1 MKKNLIYTLLL
12 TALLSACSTPKNITY
27 MQDFENGQTRNVDVP
42 KQLTIKPGDK
52 LSIIVSCEDPEL
64 AEVFNLAVA
73 NYRIGVNTSA
83 TSFGTVQS
91 SDSKVG
97 SFSVNTEGDIE
108 YPLLGQLH
116 VAGMTRFEVSR
127 LIKDKII
134 SGDYLKKPIVT
145 VDFANATVAV
155 LGDVKT
161 PGYYTIDRDDMTILQ
176 ALSLAGD
183 LNITGKRENVLVVR
197 REGDK
202 NIAYR
207 VDLTNAEELMQS
219 PAFYI
224 QQNDAIYV
232 DPNNTKKRQA
242 TANGNNAL
250 TTSFW
255 ISLVS
260 VLTTIAVLVFK

>member
-1 MKKNLIYTLLL
+1 MKKTFFYTLLL
-12 TALLSACSTPKNITY
+12 TLLFSACSTPKDITY
-27 MQDFENGQTRNVDVP
+27 MQNLENDQTIPVDIP
-42 KQLTIKPGDK
+42 RKLLIKPGDK
-52 LSIIVSCEDPEL
+52 LTIVVTCEDPEL

-73 NYRIGVNTSA
+73 NYRIGMASSA
-83 TSFGTVQS
+83 NSIS

-97 SFSVNTEGDIE
+97 SFTVDDAGDIE
-108 YPLLGQLH
+108 YPLIGKIH
-116 VAGMTRFEVSR
+116 AAGLSRADVSK
-127 LIKDKII
+127 LITEKII
-134 SGDYLKKPIVT
+134 AGNYLKQPVVT
-145 VDFANATVAV
+145 VDFLNAIVSV
-155 LGDVKT
+155 LGDVKS
-161 PGYYTIDRDDMTILQ
+161 PGSYLIDRDEMTLLQ

-183 LNITGKRENVLVVR
+183 LNITGRRDNVLVVR
-197 REGDK
+197 RDGEK

-232 DPNNTKKRQA
+232 DPNDTKKRQA